1 MSRDR
6 GIFERPPGS
15 GVWYVRYKDEHGR
28 LHKEKVGPKGLAQKV
43 YQKRKT
49 EIAERRF
56 FPEKFKRR
64 DVLLADMIDDYL
76 ARVHGRMRSFVD
88 WKRTDTAGTS
98 PCPLRRSPR
107 LHPATLNATRRFAA
121 PRARPTPA

>member
-1 MSRDR
+1 VSRDR

-15 GVWYVRYKDEHGR
+15 GIWYVRYKDDHGR

-56 FPEKFKRR
+56 FPERFKRR
-64 DVLLADMIDDYL
+64 DVLLADFFKDYL
-76 ARVHGRMRSFVD
+76 ERVKDHLRCYREYKRYAKRFSAAFPGRNLRQLLPAMLSATSRRGF
-88 WKRTDTAGTS
+88 RTW
-98 PCPLRRSPR
+98 RRR
-107 LHPATLNATRRFAA
+107 L
-121 PRARPTPA
+121 